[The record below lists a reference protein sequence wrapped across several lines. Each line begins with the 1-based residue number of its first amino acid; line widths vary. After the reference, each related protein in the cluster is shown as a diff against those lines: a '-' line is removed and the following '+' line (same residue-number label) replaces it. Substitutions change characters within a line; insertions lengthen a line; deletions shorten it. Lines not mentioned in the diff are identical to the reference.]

1 VADRESSLFTVGRLA
16 RSCGLSRSTL
26 LYYDTI
32 GLLRPSGRSVS
43 NYRTYTAMDAERLK
57 QICTYREAGLP
68 LKDIAEL
75 LDARDDK
82 PVGILEK
89 HLEALGGEIAR
100 YREQQRV
107 VVKLLQSRT
116 RFDAVR
122 VMDKERWVALLKAT
136 GLDES
141 DMLRWHAEFEQMA
154 PEAHREF
161 LASLGIQPEEIESIR
176 ARSRGDD
183 PV

>member
-1 VADRESSLFTVGRLA
+1 MFTVGRLA

-43 NYRTYTAMDAERLK
+43 NYRTYTAKDAARLK
-57 QICTYREAGLP
+57 QIC
-68 LKDIAEL
+68 
-75 LDARDDK
+75 
-82 PVGILEK
+82 LEK

>member
-1 VADRESSLFTVGRLA
+1 MFTVGRLA

-75 LDARDDK
+75 LDAADDK

-89 HLEALGGEIAR
+89 QIKQVPLRVAAADSDDVVPDVAEQPRRGRVIPRPVGDQGLRNGCPDIGEDAAR
-100 YREQQRV
+100 RRHFHDHPFGFIN
-107 VVKLLQSRT
+107 LPGSR
-116 RFDAVR
+116 
-122 VMDKERWVALLKAT
+122 
-136 GLDES
+136 
-141 DMLRWHAEFEQMA
+141 
-154 PEAHREF
+154 
-161 LASLGIQPEEIESIR
+161 
-176 ARSRGDD
+176 
-183 PV
+183 